1 MQIVTYNGDLL
12 QSKANILVNA
22 VNKLGFMGGG
32 IALCFRKKFPEMYD
46 SYKELC
52 LNNAYDNNFVTFY
65 TYPKDKF
72 NGVCIANL
80 LTVNN
85 DFKGNYNYIIEGLN
99 QLKHT
104 VEEDASI
111 KSIAIP
117 PLGCGIGG
125 LDILKVFK
133 IIIDTFNDTDL
144 TLELYNFP
152 KIIYTEVDIEKI
164 SDLDRKYSDLE
175 EDFIELKNDSAILPK
190 PCNNSFLNKNSRD
203 LELQIAYMKGKI
215 DSLDG
220 YVDWFRT
227 DIKNKN
233 SIETLLSVIKY
244 NFQKDKAIL
253 EELEDSLKGIK

>member
-1 MQIVTYNGDLL
+1 MQIVTYSGDLL

-22 VNKLGFMGGG
+22 VNRLGFMGGG

-80 LTVNN
+80 LTVN
-85 DFKGNYNYIIEGLN
+85 DDLKGNYNYIIEGLN

-104 VEEDASI
+104 VEEDTSI

-125 LDILKVFK
+125 LDTLKVFK
-133 IIIDTFNDTDL
+133 IIIDTFMNTDL

-152 KIIYTEVDIEKI
+152 KLIYTEEDIEKI
-164 SDLDRKYSDLE
+164 TDLDRKYSNLE
-175 EDFIELKNDSAILPK
+175 EDFIELKNDSAILPNTSN
-190 PCNNSFLNKNSRD
+190 CFLTKNTKD
-203 LELQIAYMKGKI
+203 LELQIAYLKGKLA
-215 DSLDG
+215 SLEG
-220 YVDWFRT
+220 YVDWFKT

-244 NFQKDKAIL
+244 NFYQDKALL
-253 EELEDSLKGIK
+253 EELEDTLKGNN